1 MRVLLLLRICLPK
14 GERSLHLITKGV
26 CEIKLGKIHR
36 VSFVL
41 QITVTTLRRSSAM
54 AFLCL
59 MDFFYTT
66 GSAHTCTR
74 KGQII
79 DLEKRKET
87 TSCRWATTVKVHFF
101 SIIIHQKLLA
111 NGPSEEPH
119 NHNFM
124 CSYGSTH
131 VFGWTWRGRAR
142 HRTISISL
150 KRSERREKKRHESC
164 FRLSRKYCGSL
175 FGKIDFQK
183 FHSSGNLAFLKQT
196 SLIRTSIKR

>member
-1 MRVLLLLRICLPK
+1 MLLLRICLSK

-41 QITVTTLRRSSAM
+41 QITVTTCSSIM
-54 AFLCL
+54 ALPCL
-59 MDFFYTT
+59 MDFFTRQEV
-66 GSAHTCTR
+66 HTHAQPLR

-131 VFGWTWRGRAR
+131 VFGWTWLGRVEPF
-142 HRTISISL
+142 
-150 KRSERREKKRHESC
+150 RSR
-164 FRLSRKYCGSL
+164 
-175 FGKIDFQK
+175 
-183 FHSSGNLAFLKQT
+183 
-196 SLIRTSIKR
+196 